1 MSLEAIQFLAET
13 EEKARQMKAA
23 AAANAKK
30 RIADARVSGEAML
43 EEALKKAEGEL
54 DALSAATTEE
64 AGKSAHELVRKNEA
78 AKAEMREA
86 AREKMPEAVAFIVER
101 IVTG

>member
-1 MSLEAIQFLAET
+1 MSLEAIQFLAEA
-13 EEKARQMKAA
+13 EDKARQMKAA

-43 EEALKKAEGEL
+43 EEALKKAEAEL

-64 AGKSAHELVRKNEA
+64 AGKSAHELSRKNEA
-78 AKAEMREA
+78 AQAQMREGA
-86 AREKMPEAVAFIVER
+86 GKKMPEAVAFIVER

>member
-13 EEKARQMKAA
+13 EEKARQMKSAA
-23 AAANAKK
+23 AAAAKK
-30 RIADARVSGEAML
+30 RLADARIAGEAML

-54 DALSAATTEE
+54 EALSAATTEE
-64 AGKSAHELVRKNEA
+64 AGKSAQELVQRNEA
-78 AKAEMREA
+78 AKAGMREA